1 MISFHM
7 AARKETALP
16 DAEQLMTALIE
27 QIRGNIKPDTGII
40 GIFTGGVWVAERLH
54 AALGTEVP
62 LGTIDIAFYRDDY
75 VRRGLQGNVKPSDIP
90 FDVNE
95 RDIVLV
101 DDVLY
106 TGRTI
111 RAALN
116 ELFDYGRPGC
126 VMLAA
131 LVDRGGRQL
140 PVAPQFVGT
149 ELKVDDN
156 ELVALEREADGALQ
170 LSIKPR
176 AEASGRT

>member
-1 MISFHM
+1 M

-149 ELKVDDN
+149 ELRVDDN
-156 ELVALEREADGALQ
+156 EIVALEREANGALQ